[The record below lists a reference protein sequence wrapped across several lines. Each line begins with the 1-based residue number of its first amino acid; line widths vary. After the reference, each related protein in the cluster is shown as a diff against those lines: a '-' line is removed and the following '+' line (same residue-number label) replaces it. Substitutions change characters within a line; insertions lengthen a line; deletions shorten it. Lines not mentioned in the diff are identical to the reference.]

1 MPAFPCYGRR
11 PNHLKQRLNP
21 FMAKSTLSFVC
32 QNCGA
37 AYNRWQG
44 KCESCGEWNTLA
56 EEDVTGATT
65 MPVSIRSKRKGRL
78 FKLETLTGKSADA
91 PRLPSGMVELDRVTG
106 GGFVRGSVLLVGG
119 DPGIGKSTL
128 LTQATSLMARAG
140 HRAVYISGEE
150 AVAQVR
156 LRAERLG
163 LADAPVQLA
172 AETSVED
179 IVSTLS
185 EGAVPRLIVIDSI
198 QTMWT
203 DTVESAPGTVT
214 QVRASAQ
221 ALIRFAKKSGAAII
235 LVGHVTK
242 DGQIAGPRVVEHM
255 VDAVLSFEGEGS
267 QQFRILRAVKNR
279 FGPTDEIGVFEMTGL
294 GLREVSNPS
303 ELFLSERDL
312 GSPGTAVFAGIEGTR
327 PVLVE
332 LQALV
337 APTSLGTPR
346 RAVVGWDPSRLSMV
360 LAVLEAHCGVK
371 LSGHDVYLN
380 VAGGLR
386 IQEPAADLAAAA
398 ALVSSL
404 VNAPLADGRGL
415 FRRDFAFRRGPAGG
429 ADLGPAEGS
438 GETRLRPR
446 HPARSG
452 PRRGRRRCRSLPQYR
467 GRIDH
472 PGRGYRRARH
482 PKGKPR
488 WQPGDRG
495 GGEKCHTCE
504 IPASGRLAGRDLA
517 RPRRYTTRARPGV
530 TRFPALREGPYA
542 PHLGRYRH
550 ADSRFGT
557 YGRT

>member
-1 MPAFPCYGRR
+1 
-11 PNHLKQRLNP
+11 
-21 FMAKSTLSFVC
+21 MAKSTLSFVC

-56 EEDVTGATT
+56 EEDTTGATS
-65 MPVSIRSKRKGRL
+65 MPVSVRSRRKGRT
-78 FKLETLTGKSADA
+78 FKLETLTGKSQDA
-91 PRLPSGMVELDRVTG
+91 PRLSSGMTELDRVTG

-140 HRAVYISGEE
+140 HRVVYISGEE

-255 VDAVLSFEGEGS
+255 VDTVLYFEGERGH
-267 QQFRILRAVKNR
+267 QFRILRAVKNR
-279 FGPTDEIGVFEMTGL
+279 FGPADEIGVFEMTGQ
-294 GLREVSNPS
+294 GLAEVANPS
-303 ELFLSERDL
+303 ALFLSERHAETP
-312 GSPGTAVFAGIEGTR
+312 GSTVFAGVEGTR
-327 PVLVE
+327 PLLVE
-332 LQALV
+332 IQALV
-337 APTSLGTPR
+337 TPAAPGNAR
-346 RAVVGWDPSRLSMV
+346 RTVVGWDSGRLAML
-360 LAVLEAHCGVK
+360 LAVLESRCGIPFGP
-371 LSGHDVYLN
+371 SDVYLN

-386 IQEPAADLAAAA
+386 ITEPAADLAVAA
-398 ALVSSL
+398 ALVSARQDIPLPRDAVVFGEISHSGAL
-404 VNAPLADGRGL
+404 RPAPQSDARLREAAKLGFTAAYTPPGPGSNDLAIH
-415 FRRDFAFRRGPAGG
+415 PV
-429 ADLGPAEGS
+429 ADLAAFVDKCFGAIE
-438 GETRLRPR
+438 RQLR
-446 HPARSG
+446 
-452 PRRGRRRCRSLPQYR
+452 
-467 GRIDH
+467 
-472 PGRGYRRARH
+472 
-482 PKGKPR
+482 
-488 WQPGDRG
+488 
-495 GGEKCHTCE
+495 
-504 IPASGRLAGRDLA
+504 
-517 RPRRYTTRARPGV
+517 
-530 TRFPALREGPYA
+530 
-542 PHLGRYRH
+542 
-550 ADSRFGT
+550 GT
-557 YGRT
+557 